1 MICIKEE
8 KLKKKQQKALKK
20 VIHLFLYYLSI
31 LIEFDQ
37 PTIAISPAQNFHAFL
52 FIYLKFEK
60 LLRDF
65 HKIS

>member
-1 MICIKEE
+1 MYKRR
-8 KLKKKQQKALKK
+8 KTKKKQQKALKK
-20 VIHLFLYYLSI
+20 VIDLFLYYLFI

-37 PTIAISPAQNFHAFL
+37 PTIAMSCTEFHAFL
-52 FIYLKFEK
+52 FIYLKSKK